1 MDFILDGIFESFLFS
16 ILKNRTKALMQWL
29 SHLKQPSDQGDEQAR
44 GTENYDLHIKIP
56 RRIYFGISICAY
68 FDCAKSTFPR
78 TVTVAAAAV
87 ISLLTAKEFLRV
99 KV

>member
-1 MDFILDGIFESFLFS
+1 
-16 ILKNRTKALMQWL
+16 MQWL